1 MSVQAGIWNFG
12 GVPVDRE
19 YLTSLGSAVREYGP
33 DGESLHIDGSF
44 GLLYRPLHTTRD
56 SLSQIKPYVSGHE
69 LLSWDGRLDNRD
81 DLAANFATELS
92 ADRSDTA
99 VVAAGMKRWGTEFL
113 AKVVGDWA
121 LCLWD
126 SRRQELLLA
135 RDYIGIKNLFYLLTP
150 TKIVWCSHLAA
161 LAQSGQK
168 RTLCDEY
175 CKAFLTHHPDAHVT
189 PYREILAVPPG
200 SFIRIRNGQSSV
212 QRYWCFGSQCEIRYK
227 HDTDYEEHFRVLF
240 RQSLRRRLNTD
251 YPILAG
257 LSGGLD
263 SSSIV
268 CMADNISNTEK
279 SVPSVDTFSF
289 CDRDEPEEDDFLYF
303 AKVEER
309 RGRTGHHAEL
319 RATGDSLSLDDIQS
333 AATPG
338 FGERREL
345 QIARS
350 EVIAQGKY
358 RVLLSGIG
366 GDEFSGQALD
376 FRVQL
381 AELLVRGRLGTLARQ
396 LTQWSLIT
404 RRPWIHLFWQT
415 ALLQMPAA
423 LVIGRASKER
433 PWLNSQLYDPG
444 ESFASSLKAGCSLFW
459 KPALR
464 DAERTYMTMA
474 RQMSH
479 TPPCVYEI
487 RYPFLDQ
494 NLIEFLTAI
503 PTDQLLRPG
512 ERRSLMRRALH
523 DLLPAEILA
532 RKTKAGAGRCVSLAI
547 NKHWSTIE
555 DVLQSPL
562 TAALG
567 YTKSSGLRDALAA
580 VRIGK
585 ITPYFIQLLRAL
597 SLEFWLRGAVERGA
611 IAVPSAVRARVTLRL
626 DRTLHAERIQV

>member
-1 MSVQAGIWNFG
+1 MSVQAGIWNFE

-19 YLTSLGSAVREYGP
+19 YLTALGSAVREYGP
-33 DGESLHIDGSF
+33 DGESLYIDGSF
-44 GLLYRPLHTTRD
+44 GVLYRPLHTTTD
-56 SLSQIKPYVSGHE
+56 SLSQIQPYVSGHE

-81 DLAANFATELS
+81 DLAANLATELS

-99 VVAAGMKRWGTEFL
+99 ILAAGMKRWGTEFL
-113 AKVVGDWA
+113 ARVIGDWA

-126 SRRQELLLA
+126 RRRQELLLA
-135 RDYIGIKNLFYLLTP
+135 RDYIGIKHLFYLLTP
-150 TKIVWCSHLAA
+150 TGIVWCSHLAA
-161 LAQSGQK
+161 LAQSGHK

-175 CKAFLTHHPDAHVT
+175 CKAFLTHLPDAHVT

-200 SFIRIRNGQSSV
+200 SFIRIRNGQSSL
-212 QRYWCFGSQCEIRYK
+212 QRYWYFGSQREIRYK
-227 HDTDYEEHFRVLF
+227 HDTEYEEHFRMLF
-240 RQSLRRRLNTD
+240 RQSLRRRLKTD

-268 CMADNISNTEK
+268 CMADNITNTEK
-279 SVPSVDTFSF
+279 SGPPVDTFSF

-303 AKVEER
+303 TKVEKR
-309 RGRTGHHAEL
+309 RGRMGHHAEF
-319 RATGDSLSLDDIQS
+319 RATGDSLSFDGFQFAS
-333 AATPG
+333 VPG

-358 RVLLSGIG
+358 RVLLSGMG

-381 AELLVRGRLGTLARQ
+381 AELLVCGRLGTLARQ

-404 RRPWIHLFWQT
+404 RRPWIHLFWQ
-415 ALLQMPAA
+415 AARLQMPEA
-423 LVIGRASKER
+423 LFRSRASKAR
-433 PWLNSQLYDPG
+433 PWLNAQIYDPA
-444 ESFASSLKAGCSLFW
+444 ESVAGVLEAGRSLFW
-459 KPALR
+459 KPVLR
-464 DAERTYMTMA
+464 DAERTYTMMA

-479 TPPCVYEI
+479 IPPCVYDV

-494 NLIEFLTAI
+494 NVTEFLTAI

-512 ERRSLMRRALH
+512 ERRSLMRRALR

-555 DVLQSPL
+555 DVLRAPL
-562 TAALG
+562 TVALG
-567 YTKSSGLRDALAA
+567 YTSSTGLRDALRAA
-580 VRIGK
+580 RFGN

-597 SLEFWLRGAVERGA
+597 SLEFWLRSA
-611 IAVPSAVRARVTLRL
+611 IARELVSVPSSVTTGVALRPH
-626 DRTLHAERIQV
+626 RHLHPEQIQV